1 MRMKKSILLFLL
13 AIIVLG
19 LGACSN
25 SSNDKQANGQENSAQ
40 KKTSQSSSKTKDIA
54 TLLEEIETANQKMTS
69 VRQKGDISGSLKTKD
84 GTIQKNQE
92 MTSQVIYKTEKQ
104 EVEMASIT
112 VKTVEN
118 GEENFKEL
126 LMPGGEE
133 VPLYTRYNK
142 TGEWEKEVQEK
153 GGKYIVYPDYFQLLK
168 GLNELTEDLALE
180 ETDNDYV
187 LTLKNKG
194 ADVIGIY
201 EKEFQFN
208 LSQFPKSKY
217 KNELTVKIDKKSK
230 FLKEFKMAVSTSGN
244 KGTLTIKSEISYSD
258 WNLVKKEDIPTISD
272 EKKEQ

>member
-1 MRMKKSILLFLL
+1 MKKSILLSLL
-13 AIIVLG
+13 AIIALG

-25 SSNDKQANGQENSAQ
+25 SSNNKQANGQENSAQ
-40 KKTSQSSSKTKDIA
+40 KKASQSSSKTKDIA

-126 LMPGGEE
+126 LMPGGKNT
-133 VPLYTRYNK
+133 PLYTRYNK
-142 TGEWEKEVQEK
+142 TGEWDKELYGE
-153 GGKYIVYPDYFQLLK
+153 GGKYIVNPDYFQLLN

-180 ETDNDYV
+180 ETDDAYV

-217 KNELTVKIDKKSK
+217 NNELTVKIDKKSK

>member
-1 MRMKKSILLFLL
+1 MRMKKSILLSLL

-126 LMPGGEE
+126 LMPGGENT
-133 VPLYTRYNK
+133 PLYTRYNK
-142 TGEWEKEVQEK
+142 TGEWDKELYGE
-153 GGKYIVYPDYFQLLK
+153 GGKYIVNPDYFQLLK

-180 ETDNDYV
+180 ETDDAYV

>member
-1 MRMKKSILLFLL
+1 MRMKKSILLSLL
-13 AIIVLG
+13 AIIALG
-19 LGACSN
+19 LGTCSN
-25 SSNDKQANGQENSAQ
+25 SSNNKQANGQENGAQ
-40 KKTSQSSSKTKDIA
+40 KKTSQSSSKTKDIDS
-54 TLLEEIETANQKMTS
+54 LLEEIQTANEKMSS

-126 LMPGGEE
+126 LMPGGENT
-133 VPLYTRYNK
+133 PLYTRYNK
-142 TGEWEKEVQEK
+142 TGEWDKELYGK
-153 GGKYIVYPDYFQLLK
+153 GGKYIVNPDYFQLLN
-168 GLNELTEDLALE
+168 GLNELTGDLALE
-180 ETDNDYV
+180 ETDDAYV

>member
-1 MRMKKSILLFLL
+1 MRMKKSILLSLL
-13 AIIVLG
+13 AIIALG

-25 SSNDKQANGQENSAQ
+25 SSNNKQANGQENSAQ
-40 KKTSQSSSKTKDIA
+40 KKASQSSSKTKDIA

-126 LMPGGEE
+126 LMPGGKNT
-133 VPLYTRYNK
+133 PLYTRYNK
-142 TGEWEKEVQEK
+142 TGEWDKELYGE
-153 GGKYIVYPDYFQLLK
+153 GGKYIVNPDYFQLLN

-180 ETDNDYV
+180 ETDDAYV

-258 WNLVKKEDIPTISD
+258 WNLVKNEDIPTISD

>member
-1 MRMKKSILLFLL
+1 MRMKKSILLSLL
-13 AIIVLG
+13 AIIALG

-25 SSNDKQANGQENSAQ
+25 SSNNKQANGQENSAQ
-40 KKTSQSSSKTKDIA
+40 KKASQSSSKTKDIA

-126 LMPGGEE
+126 LMPGGKNT
-133 VPLYTRYNK
+133 PLYTRYNK
-142 TGEWEKEVQEK
+142 TGEWDKELYGE
-153 GGKYIVYPDYFQLLK
+153 GGKYIVNPDYFQLLND
-168 GLNELTEDLALE
+168 LNELTEDLALE
-180 ETDNDYV
+180 ETDDAYV

-217 KNELTVKIDKKSK
+217 NNELTVKIDKKSK

-244 KGTLTIKSEISYSD
+244 KGTLAIKSETSYSD

>member
-1 MRMKKSILLFLL
+1 MRMKKSILLSLL
-13 AIIVLG
+13 AIIALG

-25 SSNDKQANGQENSAQ
+25 SSNSKQANDQENSAQ
-40 KKTSQSSSKTKDIA
+40 KKTSQSSSKTKDIDS
-54 TLLEEIETANQKMTS
+54 LLEEIQTANEKMSS

-104 EVEMASIT
+104 EVEMANIT

-126 LMPGGEE
+126 LMPGGKNT
-133 VPLYTRYNK
+133 PLYTRYNK
-142 TGEWEKEVQEK
+142 TGEWDKELYGE
-153 GGKYIVYPDYFQLLK
+153 GGKYIVNPDYFQLLN
-168 GLNELTEDLALE
+168 GLNELAQDLKLE

-187 LTLKNKG
+187 FTLKDQD
-194 ADVIGIY
+194 ADILGVYG
-201 EKEFQFN
+201 KEFRFN
-208 LSQFPKSKY
+208 FSQFPKSNFK
-217 KNELTVKIDKKSK
+217 KELTVKIDKKSK
-230 FLKEFKMAVSTSGN
+230 FLKEFKMNISTSGDQ
-244 KGTLTIKSEISYSD
+244 GTLTIKSEISYSD

>member
-1 MRMKKSILLFLL
+1 MRMKKSILLSLL
-13 AIIVLG
+13 AIIALG

-25 SSNDKQANGQENSAQ
+25 SSNNKQANGQENSAQ
-40 KKTSQSSSKTKDIA
+40 KKTSQSSSKTKDIDS
-54 TLLEEIETANQKMTS
+54 LLEEIQIANEKMSS

-104 EVEMASIT
+104 EVEMANIT

-126 LMPGGEE
+126 LMPGGKNT
-133 VPLYTRYNK
+133 PLYTRYNK
-142 TGEWEKEVQEK
+142 TGEWDKELYGE
-153 GGKYIVYPDYFQLLK
+153 GGKYIVNPDYFQLLND
-168 GLNELTEDLALE
+168 LNELTEDLALE
-180 ETDNDYV
+180 ETDDAYV

-217 KNELTVKIDKKSK
+217 NNELTVKIDKKSK